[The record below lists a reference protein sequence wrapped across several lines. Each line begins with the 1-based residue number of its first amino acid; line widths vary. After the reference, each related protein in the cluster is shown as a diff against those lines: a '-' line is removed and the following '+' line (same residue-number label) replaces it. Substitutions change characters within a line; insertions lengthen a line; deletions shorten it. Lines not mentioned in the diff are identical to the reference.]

1 MNELFRFLD
10 LETISSCNRTC
21 PTCIRNSHPD
31 KKAISSWFEV
41 NYLPLEVITEAL
53 DQCVALGFTGGVCL
67 SHYNEPLMDER
78 IAEIAA
84 LAKSY
89 GQFSEVFMNSNGD
102 FLTEELA
109 KDLDGHLDKIIVSL
123 YMDEPI
129 KSQRA
134 EWIKTLFQSTHPEII
149 TMSDHIATHFSPSF
163 DVEALAEQHKNRD
176 CAEPRIRVII
186 NHRRQY
192 LLCCDDV
199 VGNFDLGTFPETSI
213 KDYWFGAKHMSIMN
227 NLRNQGGRLQY
238 SYCSTCP
245 RP

>member
-1 MNELFRFLD
+1 
-10 LETISSCNRTC
+10 
-21 PTCIRNSHPD
+21 
-31 KKAISSWFEV
+31 
-41 NYLPLEVITEAL
+41 
-53 DQCVALGFTGGVCL
+53 
-67 SHYNEPLMDER
+67 
-78 IAEIAA
+78 
-84 LAKSY
+84 
-89 GQFSEVFMNSNGD
+89 
-102 FLTEELA
+102 
-109 KDLDGHLDKIIVSL
+109 
-123 YMDEPI
+123 
-129 KSQRA
+129 
-134 EWIKTLFQSTHPEII
+134 
-149 TMSDHIATHFSPSF
+149 MSDHIATHFSPSF